1 MLFINIAIGATA
13 SFLQEVP
20 EELRDH
26 KKITTEPMEIPQDR
40 IEQIPEYLN
49 KAPLQQ
55 PLKRLTE
62 EVVSLS
68 RR

>member
-1 MLFINIAIGATA
+1 MLFINIATGATA
-13 SFLQEVP
+13 SFLQEMP

-26 KKITTEPMEIPQDR
+26 KKITTELMEIPQDW
-40 IEQIPEYLN
+40 IEQIPDHLN
-49 KAPLQQ
+49 KAQLQQ

>member
-1 MLFINIAIGATA
+1 MLFINIATGATA
-13 SFLQEVP
+13 SFLQEMP

-26 KKITTEPMEIPQDR
+26 KKITTELMEIPQDW
-40 IEQIPEYLN
+40 IEQIPDHLN

-62 EVVSLS
+62 AVVSLS